1 MNKRKNSFAFLL
13 IVFGTFALVGCQPAK
28 VSSEEFTDSAV
39 PRKRPTPVKSSN
51 PEPITIA
58 AVGDIMLGS
67 TSIDETFL
75 PPDDGREMLKAF
87 APILSAA
94 DIAFGNLE
102 GPMLEGGTNEKCPP
116 EALRCFAFRVPTRY
130 GKYLKE
136 AGFDVMSLANN
147 HTSDFGEEGRIS
159 TRRVL
164 DELGI
169 KHAGGDRGQF
179 STVILEAKGKK
190 IAFIGFAHNAVVPN
204 VNDLDFARR
213 LVTEADRKADL
224 VVVSFHGGA
233 EGEKAQNVP
242 RQTEMLGTEKR
253 GNLPLFARAVVDT
266 GADLVLGHGPHV
278 LRGMEIY
285 KDRLVVYSMGNF
297 ATYGMFNLK
306 GPQGLTA
313 VFEIT
318 LAADGKFTTG
328 RIHAG
333 RQTGRGIPV
342 LDKTGAAIEKV
353 RALSKTD
360 FPTTAPQIAAD
371 GTISKESLE
380 HFSSPRR
387 ADPEKRN
394 KTLRNR
400 TRIKRTKP

>member
-1 MNKRKNSFAFLL
+1 MHKRKNSFVFLL
-13 IVFGTFALVGCQPAK
+13 ITFGVFTLVGCQPSRA
-28 VSSEEFTDSAV
+28 SSEEITDSDNAEV
-39 PRKRPTPVKSSN
+39 SPTPIKSNN
-51 PEPITIA
+51 PEPVTIA

-75 PPDDGREMLKAF
+75 PPDDGRDMLKAF
-87 APILSAA
+87 TPILSAA

-136 AGFDVMSLANN
+136 AGFDVISLANN

-159 TRRVL
+159 SRRVL
-164 DELGI
+164 DELSI

-179 STVILEAKGKK
+179 STAIIEAKGKK
-190 IAFIGFAHNAVVPN
+190 IAFIGFAHNVIVPN
-204 VNDLDFARR
+204 VNDLEFARR
-213 LVTEADRKADL
+213 LVKEADRKADL
-224 VVVSFHGGA
+224 VVVSYHGGA

-242 RQTEMLGTEKR
+242 HQTEMVGTEKR
-253 GNLPLFARAVVDT
+253 GNLPLFARIVIDA

-306 GPQGLTA
+306 GSQGLTA

-318 LAADGKFTTG
+318 LASDGKFAG
-328 RIHAG
+328 GKIHAG
-333 RQTGRGIPV
+333 RQIARGIPV
-342 LDKTGAAIEKV
+342 LDETGAAIEKV
-353 RALSKTD
+353 RALSKMD
-360 FPTTAPQIAAD
+360 FPATAPEIAAD
-371 GTISKESLE
+371 GTISKRYSE

-387 ADPEKRN
+387 GTVEKRN
-394 KTLRNR
+394 KRLRNK
-400 TRIKRTKP
+400 TRVKRTKH

>member
-1 MNKRKNSFAFLL
+1 
-13 IVFGTFALVGCQPAK
+13 IVCASFALVGCQPAK
-28 VSSEEFTDSAV
+28 VSSEEIADSFA
-39 PRKRPTPVKSSN
+39 PRAQPTPIKSNN
-51 PEPITIA
+51 PEPVTIA

-75 PPDDGREMLKAF
+75 PPKDGRDMLKAF
-87 APILSAA
+87 TPILSAA

-159 TRRVL
+159 SRRVL

-179 STVILEAKGKK
+179 STAFLEAKGKK
-190 IAFIGFAHNAVVPN
+190 IAFIGFAHNAIVPN

-213 LVTEADRKADL
+213 LVAEADRKADL

-253 GNLPLFARAVVDT
+253 GNLPLFARVVVDA

-278 LRGMEIY
+278 LRGMELY

-306 GPQGLTA
+306 GSQGLTA

-318 LAADGKFTTG
+318 LAADGKFAG
-328 RIHAG
+328 GKIHAG
-333 RQTGRGIPV
+333 RQIGRGIPV
-342 LDKTGAAIEKV
+342 TDETGAAIQKV
-353 RALSKTD
+353 RALSQMD
-360 FPTTAPQIAAD
+360 FPTTAPRISAD
-371 GTISKESLE
+371 GTISK
-380 HFSSPRR
+380 
-387 ADPEKRN
+387 
-394 KTLRNR
+394 
-400 TRIKRTKP
+400 